1 MTALQHIALIP
12 DGNRTWATQQWLAA
26 YKGHQEWY
34 ARTKELLE
42 YVFETIETVVGIT
55 FWAMSTE
62 NMKKRS
68 AEEKTLL
75 FSLLEQ
81 WLAELQPLLE
91 KHNLGFMRHG
101 DREGISQS
109 LLEKLDTLQSTFV
122 ATGKKVVNL
131 LFNYGGKWHIQDAMN
146 RCVASW
152 STQIEPYMTFWELPP
167 VDLVVRTKW
176 AIRTSGFL
184 PWEDYAERYF
194 TDLMY
199 PDFTTDQLDSAIQ
212 EWHTRKRNYWA

>member
-1 MTALQHIALIP
+1 
-12 DGNRTWATQQWLAA
+12 
-26 YKGHQEWY
+26 
-34 ARTKELLE
+34 
-42 YVFETIETVVGIT
+42 
-55 FWAMSTE
+55 
-62 NMKKRS
+62 
-68 AEEKTLL
+68 
-75 FSLLEQ
+75 
-81 WLAELQPLLE
+81 
-91 KHNLGFMRHG
+91 
-101 DREGISQS
+101 
-109 LLEKLDTLQSTFV
+109 
-122 ATGKKVVNL
+122 
-131 LFNYGGKWHIQDAMN
+131 MN